1 MGGAGV
7 SLRLSMDVSKK
18 DVVTIFHLYRKDGSA
33 LFLHPFHDVDRF
45 LEVVQSAEIEGRY
58 GREPRVES
66 FTLFR
71 KDLYRIVDA
80 AVRRW
85 ISQARFIPRFL
96 ISAAA
101 FLLSYLFFSFAV
113 GDPLPM
119 VDELVVGVL
128 VGFLT
133 YVAMNRIDIRSEAV
147 AKRTRDLRAKIDRI
161 YFQNDPFVME
171 VESEL
176 DRSES
181 EPPEQ
186 ILDSILGRSD
196 IAFNIEN
203 EREAMQLISYLER
216 RFNRKD
222 VKRQERLLARAQ
234 EGPEAGRSL
243 ESLTRWADSRKI
255 DLRLFALYKQM
266 KKSLKPVK

>member
-1 MGGAGV
+1 MDGG
-7 SLRLSMDVSKK
+7 KK
-18 DVVTIFHLYRKDGSA
+18 DVVTIFHVYRKDGSA

-45 LEVVQSAEIEGRY
+45 LEVLQTSEVEGRY

-85 ISQARFIPRFL
+85 VSQARFIPRFL

-101 FLLSYLFFSFAV
+101 FLVTYLFFSFAL

-119 VDELVVGVL
+119 VEELLIGGA

-133 YVAMNRIDIRSEAV
+133 YFIMNRIDIRSEAV

-181 EPPEQ
+181 ESPEQ
-186 ILDSILGRSD
+186 ILDCILGRSD
-196 IAFNIEN
+196 IAFSIDN
-203 EREAMQLISYLER
+203 EREAGQLITYLDR
-216 RFNRKD
+216 RFDRKD
-222 VKRQERLLARAQ
+222 VRHQERLLARAQ
-234 EGPEAGRSL
+234 GGPEQKRTL
-243 ESLTRWADSRKI
+243 EGLSRWAESRKI